1 MGKNRLVSN
10 YESDNFNDNSLS
22 ARYMAESGRP
32 ENTLYYDLMVQGL
45 KMDSESA
52 ENSQLLF
59 CFSNVSAK
67 KHLKQE
73 LIINYRIKIM
83 FASISHEFRTPIN
96 SIQNSLMHIKQVIA
110 CHDQKWANESSSCR
124 GLHG

>member
-10 YESDNFNDNSLS
+10 NESDNFNDNSLS

-73 LIINYRIKIM
+73 LIIN
-83 FASISHEFRTPIN
+83 
-96 SIQNSLMHIKQVIA
+96 
-110 CHDQKWANESSSCR
+110 
-124 GLHG
+124 